1 MPSGKFGEVK
11 SIKISKASWKLLRA
25 RSVDLERPMTALVEE
40 AVTAY
45 LTGHIPMPVEI
56 PPTPQFTVVTDVAA
70 ALGLASCLHCHR
82 PLAEPQGFP
91 VSFCGEACRQAWE
104 AVQP

>member
-1 MPSGKFGEVK
+1 MAGKQFGEGK

-45 LTGHIPMPVEI
+45 LGGHIPLEVPLTMAESTRQNV
-56 PPTPQFTVVTDVAA
+56 
-70 ALGLASCLHCHR
+70 CLHCR
-82 PLAEPQGFP
+82 QPLMEYTGP
-91 VSFCGEACRQAWE
+91 FCGEACRQAWE